1 MSDKIEVLGIRLD
14 YLNVDQEMERLAD
27 FMEND
32 KLDSIGMITMNTL
45 LLAEKEP
52 DWKRYLEN
60 LDMSVISEKE
70 ILEAVDIASGQVY
83 EEVSENEFPA
93 RMFWYLINRN
103 LRVFLL
109 GETREEV
116 EALEKYL
123 LETYPGICIVG
134 SAADAA
140 DGEASADSTINEIN
154 SFSPDVIVSGLQGI
168 RQDRFLMENRQKING
183 KVWLGLGEH
192 PDIQTEAGRKVSWWS
207 TLLKKTTF
215 RRMAAKF
222 KGEKSE

>member
-1 MSDKIEVLGIRLD
+1 MCDKIEVLGIRLD
-14 YLNVDQEMERLAD
+14 YLNVEQEMERLAE
-27 FMEND
+27 FIEND
-32 KLDSIGMITMNTL
+32 RLDSIGIITMNML

-70 ILEAVDIASGQVY
+70 ILEAVGITSGQVY
-83 EEVSENEFPA
+83 DEVAENEFPA
-93 RMFWYLINRN
+93 RMFWYLINQG

-109 GETREEV
+109 GESREEV

-123 LETYPGICIVG
+123 QETYPGIQIAG
-134 SAADAA
+134 SAADVA
-140 DGEASADSTINEIN
+140 GEEFSADSMINELN

-168 RQDRFLMENRQKING
+168 RQDRFLMEHRQKING
-183 KVWLGLGEH
+183 KIWLGLGEH
-192 PDIQTEAGRKVSWWS
+192 PDIQNEAGLKVSWWN

-215 RRMAAKF
+215 RRLAAKF
-222 KGEKSE
+222 KGDKGE

>member
-70 ILEAVDIASGQVY
+70 ILEAVDIVSGQVY

-192 PDIQTEAGRKVSWWS
+192 PDIQNEAGLKVSWWS